1 MGKISQARIL
11 TLKKMSENSK
21 LEKYK
26 SAIHSTAKAIARTTI
41 KEKREKF
48 DKISRPKIISSE
60 NLEEILEARVLADS
74 EALKIKYS
82 DEQLITEYQPSGT
95 IAKTIYNVAEK
106 IRYEKIGSDQFKGV
120 KNNLNKFY
128 QKKISDS
135 NVHSQNFIA
144 DAFEA
149 YLRGKVMDF
158 VVPENKKDDFKRWN
172 EIFDTKVSHQIEALN
187 NNLNDQK
194 KYSQKVN
201 SIINELE
208 IQDQNS
214 NPQNVE
220 NDDQNDDSDNQQDNE
235 KQQLQEQENQQSE
248 KPEFDMESLVPE
260 VDFDPSLNDQEISL
274 EDSDDE
280 DVKTTRAQKK
290 SEKDNKKYK
299 IFTNKFDKIFEANEL
314 ITEEEIAKLRNNLD
328 VQLSSLQSFISRLAN
343 KLQRKLLAKQ
353 NRSWSFD
360 LEEGL
365 LDASKLPRI
374 IMDPFNSLSYKKEK
388 DIDFKDTIVTLL
400 IDNSGSMRGRPITTA
415 AICADILSR
424 TLERCSVKVEVLG
437 FTTLNW
443 KGGKSRELWTKHKKQ
458 NPGRLNDL
466 CHIIYKSADAPWRRS
481 KNNLG
486 LMLKEGILKENIDGE
501 AVLWAFNRLKKRKEE
516 RKIIMVISDG
526 APVDDSTLSVN
537 QANYLEQHLKRV
549 VNWIEKNSEVEI
561 NAIGIGH
568 DVTNYYEKAVK
579 IADVQELGDAMVDQL
594 VELFINSPSK
604 KRTLN

>member
-1 MGKISQARIL
+1 MIKPLNQMADQSNI
-11 TLKKMSENSK
+11 
-21 LEKYK
+21 EKYK
-26 SAIHSTAKAIARTTI
+26 SAIHSTARAIARSNF

-48 DKISRPKIISSE
+48 DKISKPKILSAE
-60 NLEEILEARVLADS
+60 NREEILEARVLSDS

-82 DEQLITEYQPSGT
+82 DEKILNQNQPSGS
-95 IAKTIYNVAEK
+95 ISKTIYNIAEK
-106 IRYEKIGSDQFKGV
+106 IRYEKIGSDQYKGIR
-120 KNNLNKFY
+120 NNINQFY
-128 QKKISDS
+128 QKKISES

-149 YLRGKVMDF
+149 YLRNKVMNFDI
-158 VVPENKKDDFKRWN
+158 PDNKKDDFQRWN
-172 EIFDTKVSHQIEALN
+172 EIFDNKVANKIASLN
-187 NNLNDQK
+187 NSLNNQK
-194 KYSQKVN
+194 EYSKKIK
-201 SIINELE
+201 SIIEELE

-214 NPQNVE
+214 NPQNAQNE
-220 NDDQNDDSDNQQDNE
+220 EDDQENNQEKDSE
-235 KQQLQEQENQQSE
+235 KQQLQEQENQQSQN
-248 KPEFDMESLVPE
+248 PEFDMENLVPE
-260 VDFDPSLNDQEISL
+260 IDFDPSLNDQEIAL
-274 EDSDDE
+274 EDSEDE
-280 DVKTTRAQKK
+280 DIQTTRAQKNAIN
-290 SEKDNKKYK
+290 DNKKYK
-299 IFTNKFDKIFEANEL
+299 IFTNQYDKILEANEL
-314 ITEEEIAKLRNNLD
+314 ITDEEISKLRNNLD
-328 VQLSSLQSFISRLAN
+328 LQLSSLQSFIARLAN

-353 NRSWSFD
+353 NRSWNFD

-365 LDASKLPRI
+365 LDASKLPRV

-388 DIDFKDTIVTLL
+388 DIDFKDTVVTLL
-400 IDNSGSMRGRPITTA
+400 IDNSGSMRGRPITIA

-424 TLERCSVKVEVLG
+424 TLERCSVKVEILG

-443 KGGKSRELWTKHKKQ
+443 KGGKSRELWMKHKKE

-466 CHIIYKSADAPWRRS
+466 CHIIYKSADTPWRRS

-501 AVLWAFNRLKKRKEE
+501 AILWAYNRLKKRKEE

-537 QANYLEQHLKRV
+537 QASYLEQHLKRV
-549 VNWIEKNSEVEI
+549 VNWIEKNSDIEI

-568 DVTNYYEKAVK
+568 DVTNYYEKAIK

-594 VELFINSPSK
+594 VDLFINSPAR

>member
-1 MGKISQARIL
+1 
-11 TLKKMSENSK
+11 MSENSK

-41 KEKREKF
+41 KEKKEKF
-48 DKISRPKIISSE
+48 DKISRPKIVSSE

-95 IAKTIYNVAEK
+95 IAKTLYNVAEK

-274 EDSDDE
+274 EDSNNE

>member
-1 MGKISQARIL
+1 MADQSNI
-11 TLKKMSENSK
+11 
-21 LEKYK
+21 EKYK
-26 SAIHSTAKAIARTTI
+26 SAIHSTARAIARSNF

-48 DKISRPKIISSE
+48 DKISKPKILSAE
-60 NLEEILEARVLADS
+60 NREEILEARVLSDS

-82 DEQLITEYQPSGT
+82 DEKILNQNQPSGS
-95 IAKTIYNVAEK
+95 ISKTIYNIAEK
-106 IRYEKIGSDQFKGV
+106 IRYEKIGSDQYKGIR
-120 KNNLNKFY
+120 NNINQFY
-128 QKKISDS
+128 QKKISES

-149 YLRGKVMDF
+149 YLRNKVMNFDI
-158 VVPENKKDDFKRWN
+158 PDNKKDDFQRWN
-172 EIFDTKVSHQIEALN
+172 EIFDNKVANKIASLN
-187 NNLNDQK
+187 NSLNNQK
-194 KYSQKVN
+194 EYSKKIK
-201 SIINELE
+201 SIIEELE

-214 NPQNVE
+214 NPQNAQNE
-220 NDDQNDDSDNQQDNE
+220 EDDQENNQEKDSE
-235 KQQLQEQENQQSE
+235 KQQLQEQENQQSQN
-248 KPEFDMESLVPE
+248 PEFDMENLVPE
-260 VDFDPSLNDQEISL
+260 IDFDPSLNDQEIAL

-280 DVKTTRAQKK
+280 DIQTTRAQKNAIN
-290 SEKDNKKYK
+290 DNKKYK
-299 IFTNKFDKIFEANEL
+299 IFTNQYDKILEANEL
-314 ITEEEIAKLRNNLD
+314 ITDEEISKLRNNLD
-328 VQLSSLQSFISRLAN
+328 LQLSSLQSFIARLAN

-353 NRSWSFD
+353 NRSWNFD

-365 LDASKLPRI
+365 LDASKLPRV

-388 DIDFKDTIVTLL
+388 DIDFKDTVVTLL
-400 IDNSGSMRGRPITTA
+400 IDNSGSMRGRPITIA

-424 TLERCSVKVEVLG
+424 TLERCSVKVEILG

-443 KGGKSRELWTKHKKQ
+443 KGGKSRELWMKHKKE

-466 CHIIYKSADAPWRRS
+466 CHIIYKSADTPWRRS

-501 AVLWAFNRLKKRKEE
+501 AILWAYNRLKKRKEE

-537 QANYLEQHLKRV
+537 QASYLEQHLKRV
-549 VNWIEKNSEVEI
+549 VNWIEKNSDIEI

-568 DVTNYYEKAVK
+568 DVTNYYEKAIK

-594 VELFINSPSK
+594 VDLFINSPAR

>member
-1 MGKISQARIL
+1 
-11 TLKKMSENSK
+11 MSNNSK
-21 LEKYK
+21 LEKFK
-26 SAIHSTAKAIARTTI
+26 TAIHSTAKAIARSNLQEK
-41 KEKREKF
+41 KEKFE
-48 DKISRPKIISSE
+48 KISKPKILSPE
-60 NLEEILEARVLADS
+60 NQEEILEARVLSDS
-74 EALKIKYS
+74 DALKIKYS
-82 DEQLITEYQPSGT
+82 DEYILNKNQPSGT
-95 IAKTIYNVAEK
+95 ISRSLYQVAEK
-106 IRYEKIGSDQFKGV
+106 IRYEKIGSDQFKGI
-120 KNNLNKFY
+120 KNNLNQFY
-128 QKKISDS
+128 QKKISES

-149 YLRGKVMDF
+149 YLRGKVMGF
-158 VVPENKKDDFKRWN
+158 KVPVNKKDDFKRWN
-172 EIFDTKVSHQIEALN
+172 EIFDNKVSDKIFSLTKS
-187 NNLNDQK
+187 LDDQK
-194 KYSQKVN
+194 AYGQKIN
-201 SIINELE
+201 SIIHDLE

-220 NDDQNDDSDNQQDNE
+220 NDNEDDSNNDNQDNE
-235 KQQLQEQENQQSE
+235 QQQLQEQENQQSQ

-260 VDFDPSLNDQEISL
+260 IDFDPSLNDQEIAL

-280 DVKTTRAQKK
+280 DVKTTRAQKQ
-290 SEKDNKKYK
+290 STNDPNKYK
-299 IFTNKFDKIFEANEL
+299 IFTNQYDKILEANEL
-314 ITEEEIAKLRNNLD
+314 ITDEEISKLRNNLD
-328 VQLSSLQSFISRLAN
+328 LQLSSLQSFISRLAN

-353 NRSWSFD
+353 NRSWNFD

-365 LDASKLPRI
+365 LDASKLPRV

-400 IDNSGSMRGRPITTA
+400 IDNSGSMRGRPITIA

-424 TLERCSVKVEVLG
+424 TLERCSVKVEILG
-437 FTTLNW
+437 FTTQNW
-443 KGGKSRELWTKHKKQ
+443 KGGKSRELWMKHKRE

-466 CHIIYKSADAPWRRS
+466 CHIIYKSADTPWRRS

-501 AVLWAFNRLKKRKEE
+501 AVLWAYNRLKKRKEE

-537 QANYLEQHLKRV
+537 SPSYLEQHLKKV
-549 VNWIEKNSEVEI
+549 VQWIENNSDIEI

-568 DVTNYYEKAVK
+568 DVTNYYQKAVK

-594 VELFINSPSK
+594 VDLFINSPAK
-604 KRTLN
+604 RRTLN

>member
-1 MGKISQARIL
+1 
-11 TLKKMSENSK
+11 MSNNSK
-21 LEKYK
+21 LEKFK
-26 SAIHSTAKAIARTTI
+26 TAIHSTAKAIARSNLQEK
-41 KEKREKF
+41 KEKFE
-48 DKISRPKIISSE
+48 KISKPKILSPE
-60 NLEEILEARVLADS
+60 NQEEILEARVLSDS
-74 EALKIKYS
+74 DALKIKYS
-82 DEQLITEYQPSGT
+82 DEYILNKNQPSGT
-95 IAKTIYNVAEK
+95 ISRSLYQVAEK
-106 IRYEKIGSDQFKGV
+106 IRYEKIGSDQFKGI
-120 KNNLNKFY
+120 KNNLNQFY
-128 QKKISDS
+128 QKKISES

-149 YLRGKVMDF
+149 YLRGKVMGF
-158 VVPENKKDDFKRWN
+158 KVPANKKDDFKRWN
-172 EIFDTKVSHQIEALN
+172 EIFDNKVSDKIFSLTKS
-187 NNLNDQK
+187 LDDQK
-194 KYSQKVN
+194 AYGQKIN
-201 SIINELE
+201 SIIHDLE

-220 NDDQNDDSDNQQDNE
+220 NDNEDDSNNDNQDNE
-235 KQQLQEQENQQSE
+235 QQQLQEQENQQSQ

-260 VDFDPSLNDQEISL
+260 IDFDPSLNDQEIAL

-280 DVKTTRAQKK
+280 DVKTTRAQKQ
-290 SEKDNKKYK
+290 STNDPNKYK
-299 IFTNKFDKIFEANEL
+299 IFTNQYDKILEANEL
-314 ITEEEIAKLRNNLD
+314 ITDEEISKLRNNLD
-328 VQLSSLQSFISRLAN
+328 LQLSSLQSFISRLAN

-353 NRSWSFD
+353 NRSWNFD

-365 LDASKLPRI
+365 LDASKLPRV

-400 IDNSGSMRGRPITTA
+400 IDNSGSMRGRPITIA

-437 FTTLNW
+437 FTTQNW
-443 KGGKSRELWTKHKKQ
+443 KGGKSRELWMKHKRE

-466 CHIIYKSADAPWRRS
+466 CHIIYKSADTPWRRS

-501 AVLWAFNRLKKRKEE
+501 AVLWAYNRLKKRKEE

-537 QANYLEQHLKRV
+537 SPSYLEQHLKKV
-549 VNWIEKNSEVEI
+549 VQWIENNSDIEI

-568 DVTNYYEKAVK
+568 DVTNYYQKAVK

-594 VELFINSPSK
+594 VDLFINSPAK
-604 KRTLN
+604 RRTLN

>member
-1 MGKISQARIL
+1 
-11 TLKKMSENSK
+11 MSNNSK
-21 LEKYK
+21 LEKFK
-26 SAIHSTAKAIARTTI
+26 TAIHSTAKAIARSNLQEK
-41 KEKREKF
+41 KEKFE
-48 DKISRPKIISSE
+48 KISKPKILSPE
-60 NLEEILEARVLADS
+60 NQEEILEARVLSDS
-74 EALKIKYS
+74 DALKIKYS
-82 DEQLITEYQPSGT
+82 DEYILNKNQPSGT
-95 IAKTIYNVAEK
+95 ISRSLYQVAEK
-106 IRYEKIGSDQFKGV
+106 IRYEKIGSDQFKGI
-120 KNNLNKFY
+120 KNNLNQFY
-128 QKKISDS
+128 QKKISES

-158 VVPENKKDDFKRWN
+158 KVPANKKDDFKRWN
-172 EIFDTKVSHQIEALN
+172 EIFDNKVSDKIFSLTKS
-187 NNLNDQK
+187 LDDQK
-194 KYSQKVN
+194 AYGQKIN
-201 SIINELE
+201 SIIHDLE

-220 NDDQNDDSDNQQDNE
+220 NDNEDDSNNDNQDNE
-235 KQQLQEQENQQSE
+235 QQQLQEQENQQSQ

-260 VDFDPSLNDQEISL
+260 IDFDPSLNDQEIAL

-280 DVKTTRAQKK
+280 DVKTTRAQKQ
-290 SEKDNKKYK
+290 STNDPNKYK
-299 IFTNKFDKIFEANEL
+299 IFTNQYDKILEANEL
-314 ITEEEIAKLRNNLD
+314 ITDEEISKLRNNLD
-328 VQLSSLQSFISRLAN
+328 LQLSSLQSFISRLAN

-353 NRSWSFD
+353 NRSWNFD

-365 LDASKLPRI
+365 LDASKLPRV

-400 IDNSGSMRGRPITTA
+400 IDNSGSMRGRPITIA

-424 TLERCSVKVEVLG
+424 TLERCSVKVEILG
-437 FTTLNW
+437 FTTQNW
-443 KGGKSRELWTKHKKQ
+443 KGGKSRELWMKHKRE

-466 CHIIYKSADAPWRRS
+466 CHIIYKSADIPWRRS

-501 AVLWAFNRLKKRKEE
+501 AVLWAYNRLKKRKEE

-537 QANYLEQHLKRV
+537 SPSYLEQHLKKV
-549 VNWIEKNSEVEI
+549 VQWIENNSDIEI

-568 DVTNYYEKAVK
+568 DVTNYYQKAVK

-594 VELFINSPSK
+594 VDLFINSPAK
-604 KRTLN
+604 RRTLN

>member
-1 MGKISQARIL
+1 MIKPLNQMADQSNI
-11 TLKKMSENSK
+11 
-21 LEKYK
+21 EKYK
-26 SAIHSTAKAIARTTI
+26 SAIHSTARAIARSNF

-48 DKISRPKIISSE
+48 DKISKPKILSAE
-60 NLEEILEARVLADS
+60 NREEILEARVLSDS

-82 DEQLITEYQPSGT
+82 DEKILNQNQPSGS
-95 IAKTIYNVAEK
+95 ISKTIYNIAEK
-106 IRYEKIGSDQFKGV
+106 IRYEKIGSDQYKGIR
-120 KNNLNKFY
+120 NNINQFY
-128 QKKISDS
+128 QKKISES

-149 YLRGKVMDF
+149 YLRNKVMNFDI
-158 VVPENKKDDFKRWN
+158 PDNKKDDFQRWN
-172 EIFDTKVSHQIEALN
+172 EIFDNKVANKIASLN
-187 NNLNDQK
+187 NSLNNQK
-194 KYSQKVN
+194 EYSKKIK
-201 SIINELE
+201 SIIEELE

-214 NPQNVE
+214 NPQNAQNE
-220 NDDQNDDSDNQQDNE
+220 EDDQENNQEKDSE
-235 KQQLQEQENQQSE
+235 KQQLQEQENQQSQN
-248 KPEFDMESLVPE
+248 PEFDMENLVPE
-260 VDFDPSLNDQEISL
+260 IDFDPSLNDQEIAL

-280 DVKTTRAQKK
+280 DIQTTRAQKNAIN
-290 SEKDNKKYK
+290 DNKKYK
-299 IFTNKFDKIFEANEL
+299 IFTNQYDKILEANEL
-314 ITEEEIAKLRNNLD
+314 ITDEEISKLRNNLD
-328 VQLSSLQSFISRLAN
+328 LQLSSLQSFIARLAN

-353 NRSWSFD
+353 NRSWNFD

-365 LDASKLPRI
+365 LDASKLPRV

-388 DIDFKDTIVTLL
+388 DIDFKDTVVTLL
-400 IDNSGSMRGRPITTA
+400 IDNSGSMRGRPITIA

-424 TLERCSVKVEVLG
+424 TLERCSVKVEILG

-443 KGGKSRELWTKHKKQ
+443 KGGKSRELWMKHKKE

-466 CHIIYKSADAPWRRS
+466 CHIIYKSADTPWRRS

-501 AVLWAFNRLKKRKEE
+501 AILWAYNRLKKRKEE

-537 QANYLEQHLKRV
+537 QASYLEQHLKRV
-549 VNWIEKNSEVEI
+549 VNWIEKNSDIEI

-568 DVTNYYEKAVK
+568 DVTNYYEKAIK

-594 VELFINSPSK
+594 VDLFINSPAR

>member
-1 MGKISQARIL
+1 
-11 TLKKMSENSK
+11 MSNNSK
-21 LEKYK
+21 LEKFK
-26 SAIHSTAKAIARTTI
+26 TAIHSTAKAIARSNLQEK
-41 KEKREKF
+41 KEKFE
-48 DKISRPKIISSE
+48 KISKPKILSPE
-60 NLEEILEARVLADS
+60 NQEEILEARVLSDS
-74 EALKIKYS
+74 DALKIKYS
-82 DEQLITEYQPSGT
+82 DEYILNKNQPSGS
-95 IAKTIYNVAEK
+95 ISRSLYQVAEK
-106 IRYEKIGSDQFKGV
+106 IRYEKIGSDQFKGI
-120 KNNLNKFY
+120 KNNLNQFY

-149 YLRGKVMDF
+149 YLRGKVMGF
-158 VVPENKKDDFKRWN
+158 KVPANKKDDFKRWN
-172 EIFDTKVSHQIEALN
+172 EIFDNKVSDKIFSLTKS
-187 NNLNDQK
+187 LDDQK
-194 KYSQKVN
+194 AYGQKIN
-201 SIINELE
+201 SIIHDLE

-220 NDDQNDDSDNQQDNE
+220 NDNEDDSNNDNQDNE
-235 KQQLQEQENQQSE
+235 QQQLQEQENQQSQ

-260 VDFDPSLNDQEISL
+260 IDFDPSLNDQEIAL

-280 DVKTTRAQKK
+280 DVKTTRAQKQ
-290 SEKDNKKYK
+290 STNDPNKYK
-299 IFTNKFDKIFEANEL
+299 IFTNQYDKILEANEL
-314 ITEEEIAKLRNNLD
+314 ITDEEISKLRNNLD
-328 VQLSSLQSFISRLAN
+328 LQLSSLQSFISRLAN

-353 NRSWSFD
+353 NRSWNFD

-365 LDASKLPRI
+365 LDASKLPRV

-400 IDNSGSMRGRPITTA
+400 IDNSGSMRGRPITIA

-424 TLERCSVKVEVLG
+424 TLERCSVKVEILG
-437 FTTLNW
+437 FTTQNW
-443 KGGKSRELWTKHKKQ
+443 KGGKSRELWMKHKRE

-466 CHIIYKSADAPWRRS
+466 CHIIYKSADTPWRRS

-501 AVLWAFNRLKKRKEE
+501 AVLWAYNRLKKRKEE

-537 QANYLEQHLKRV
+537 SPSYLEQHLKKV
-549 VNWIEKNSEVEI
+549 VQWIENNSDIEI

-568 DVTNYYEKAVK
+568 DVTNYYQKAVK

-594 VELFINSPSK
+594 VDLFINSPAK
-604 KRTLN
+604 RRTLN

>member
-1 MGKISQARIL
+1 
-11 TLKKMSENSK
+11 MSNNSK
-21 LEKYK
+21 LEKFK
-26 SAIHSTAKAIARTTI
+26 TAIHSTAKAIARSNLQEK
-41 KEKREKF
+41 KEKFE
-48 DKISRPKIISSE
+48 KISKPKILSPE
-60 NLEEILEARVLADS
+60 NQEEILEARVLSDS
-74 EALKIKYS
+74 DALKIKYS
-82 DEQLITEYQPSGT
+82 DEYILNKNQPSGT
-95 IAKTIYNVAEK
+95 ISRSLYQVAEK
-106 IRYEKIGSDQFKGV
+106 IRYEKIGSDQFKGI
-120 KNNLNKFY
+120 KNNLNQFY
-128 QKKISDS
+128 QKKISES

-149 YLRGKVMDF
+149 YLRGKVMGF
-158 VVPENKKDDFKRWN
+158 KVPTNKKDDFKRWN
-172 EIFDTKVSHQIEALN
+172 EIFDNKVSDKIFSLTKS
-187 NNLNDQK
+187 LDDQK
-194 KYSQKVN
+194 AYGQKIN
-201 SIINELE
+201 SIIHDLE

-220 NDDQNDDSDNQQDNE
+220 NDNEDDSNNDNQDNE
-235 KQQLQEQENQQSE
+235 QQQLQEQENQQSQ

-260 VDFDPSLNDQEISL
+260 IDFDPSLNDQEIAL

-280 DVKTTRAQKK
+280 DVKTTRAQKQ
-290 SEKDNKKYK
+290 STNDPNKYK
-299 IFTNKFDKIFEANEL
+299 IFTNQYDKILEANEL
-314 ITEEEIAKLRNNLD
+314 ITDEEISKLRNNLD
-328 VQLSSLQSFISRLAN
+328 LQLSSLQSFISRLAN

-353 NRSWSFD
+353 NRSWNFD

-365 LDASKLPRI
+365 LDASKLPRV

-400 IDNSGSMRGRPITTA
+400 IDNSGSMRGRPITIA

-424 TLERCSVKVEVLG
+424 TLERCSVKVEILG
-437 FTTLNW
+437 FTTQNW
-443 KGGKSRELWTKHKKQ
+443 KGGKSRELWMKHKRE

-466 CHIIYKSADAPWRRS
+466 CHIIYKSADTPWRRS

-501 AVLWAFNRLKKRKEE
+501 AVLWAYNRLKKRKEE

-537 QANYLEQHLKRV
+537 SPSYLEQHLKKV
-549 VNWIEKNSEVEI
+549 VQWIENNSDIEI

-568 DVTNYYEKAVK
+568 DVTNYYQKAVK

-594 VELFINSPSK
+594 VDLFINSPAK
-604 KRTLN
+604 RRTLN